1 VGQHGLKLQ
10 AQAGGMLSAVDR
22 RPLAL
27 LGLFGNILHGACVFR
42 ICYGANLAVTACE
55 LSTFVGLSMAV
66 SPITGPQLHG
76 VARAASRQ
84 SQLLL
89 WSLWPTAETV
99 RVQAPDDQLVLT
111 ALHQSCTKCSW
122 ALRMLLEGKNIS
134 DVGVTWMCEHLEW
147 GQEQMRDFSSSR
159 LAVLVCRV
167 LRIVIVTFVST
178 VMVSAALACCGMNL
192 AVATIVLD
200 AVVGLSMAVSPI
212 IG

>member
-1 VGQHGLKLQ
+1 MGRHGLKLQ
-10 AQAGGMLSAVDR
+10 AQAGGLLSA
-22 RPLAL
+22 
-27 LGLFGNILHGACVFR
+27 GNILHGACVSR

-111 ALHQSCTKCSW
+111 ALHQSSMPE
-122 ALRMLLEGKNIS
+122 ALRLHRRI
-134 DVGVTWMCEHLEW
+134 
-147 GQEQMRDFSSSR
+147 MRG
-159 LAVLVCRV
+159 APCH
-167 LRIVIVTFVST
+167 
-178 VMVSAALACCGMNL
+178 
-192 AVATIVLD
+192 
-200 AVVGLSMAVSPI
+200 
-212 IG
+212 